1 MSVYIWAAKMADYT
15 AMQGPCPTGF
25 HVPTASEFQWVED
38 IMTWL
43 SLTSADD
50 YRFKLHLPLAGRV
63 RQDTAAHILI
73 GSYWWYRTSTPRSE
87 GDSYTYYTRLNWSY
101 WVSSGA
107 RNNWYSVRAF
117 KNEYVEP
124 TSSWTVEQWT
134 LWGAWLFWNQTDWLI
149 SITDWTVWYTI
160 MDKNLWATEVLTQ
173 SGYETANNCGSMF
186 QRWNNY
192 WFSYTSSEIT
202 TSSTQ
207 VNASNYWPWNYY
219 NSSSFIAWSFTDWS
233 SVRNDNLWW
242 WNSTI
247 PKELKSAYI
256 GDWPNAW
263 IYHNASLWLI
273 TFKKWAYKY
282 TFADKNLWATSTDVT
297 SSASYWYYFQFWNNH
312 WRTSRPSSR
321 SASQIDWSSYW
332 PWNYYNS
339 STFHTVSDWNN
350 PTLWDN
356 SWNLNLWWDTTN
368 TYEARQWPCPSW
380 WHIPSWTEVYDI
392 FWEIWNRH
400 NIKTKE
406 WFRQC
411 LLMPQPWW
419 LAYNDW
425 TVIDVWD
432 VWVWMTTQRW
442 WISWSHIWR
451 FHSAW
456 WDWTAGSAGYWWRTN
471 CWNTAQIRPFKNGYV
486 EPDETWTLLLDMS

>member
-1 MSVYIWAAKMADYT
+1 MSLYLQTKDYT
-15 AMQGPCPTGF
+15 AMRGPCPEGF
-25 HVPTASEFQWVED
+25 HVPTYDDWDRVIPYSSINFMEYYHMPPGFEFSSTSLSVYEKTSSSDYWACDKMTMQSSWGSTAQILRIYASWWSNHYPASIVQASHIRPFKDEVVHPDSTWTLEYEEED
-38 IMTWL
+38 ECYIYHNATLWL
-43 SLTSADD
+43 ITV
-50 YRFKLHLPLAGRV
+50 YI
-63 RQDTAAHILI
+63 DTAREGKI
-73 GSYWWYRTSTPRSE
+73 RTTM
-87 GDSYTYYTRLNWSY
+87 
-101 WVSSGA
+101 A
-107 RNNWYSVRAF
+107 
-117 KNEYVEP
+117 
-124 TSSWTVEQWT
+124 
-134 LWGAWLFWNQTDWLI
+134 
-149 SITDWTVWYTI
+149 
-160 MDKNLWATEVLTQ
+160 DKNLWATVLYNYWDTQ
-173 SGYETANNCGSMF
+173 STSNCGYIY
-186 QRWNNY
+186 QPWNNY
-192 WFSYTSSEIT
+192 WFDPQWTIT
-202 TSSTQ
+202 KSNTV
-207 VNASNYWPWNYY
+207 VNCTWYWPGNYY
-219 NSSSFIAWSFTDWS
+219 SS
-233 SVRNDNLWW
+233 NLMKTTNWNTTNEDMWW
-242 WNSTI
+242 WETWVLPVSA
-247 PKELKSAYI
+247 ELKSAYI
-256 GDWPNAW
+256 GDWLNAW

-350 PTLWDN
+350 PTLWDS

-451 FHSAW
+451 FHSVW
-456 WDWTAGSAGYWWRTN
+456 WDWTVSSAGYWWRTN